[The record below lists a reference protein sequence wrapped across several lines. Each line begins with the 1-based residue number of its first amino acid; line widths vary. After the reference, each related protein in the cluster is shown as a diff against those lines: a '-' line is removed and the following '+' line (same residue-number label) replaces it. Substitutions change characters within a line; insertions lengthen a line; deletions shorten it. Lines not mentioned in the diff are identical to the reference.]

1 MITKSGHKIAIFLF
15 CIVIAFLVLV
25 ARLYYLQIVQGD
37 NYLQRSES
45 NFIQERVVKHS
56 RGKIL
61 DSEGG
66 ALADNRL
73 AYDVYVTFA
82 MLPDSLKN
90 LRALTQPLTLTRHEL
105 LELDRELV
113 TWAKNRVGG
122 QIEVGANISAKQCTK
137 VSEIARVAMMAGV
150 VIDDTVSGK
159 KRTCQISIKSDEFP
173 SQAQTLNLL
182 TTLLGDRQTTLEE
195 DWQRAEKKSQGLGRF
210 KPNLLVPD
218 VGFDVYARIENAIS
232 LGRLAGITVVP
243 SKRRRYV
250 QGDFATHTIG
260 FVNQVSIADIQSRTK
275 AYRSGD
281 FIGRNGL
288 EASFEDIL
296 RGVDGAERV
305 VVDAK
310 GRRFDEAW
318 EEALLG
324 SERISDP
331 TSGQSIKL
339 SLDPDLQKAA
349 QDLFLGISG
358 SVVVSEVDTGF
369 ILAMAS
375 FPSFDPNGL
384 VSADNA
390 KLFKKLLADKERP
403 LRNKAVQDH
412 YSPGSIFKPIT
423 SIAGLAKKLIT
434 PSFQY
439 YCTGS
444 YQIHRTQWRCFK
456 REGHGY
462 ISLRE
467 ALKVSCDGYF
477 YDLGHRLGLD
487 ALSEI
492 GKQLGFGQKTGIDLL
507 GETSGLVPSK
517 EYYKKRFGYVAP
529 GFVVNMAIG
538 QGDLGVSP
546 IQVAMAYGALANG
559 GIVYKPQL
567 VREILNDQGEVVKK
581 FDPLVNSS
589 VADSSYD
596 FEEIIEGMSYVAEP
610 GGSAYSLRY
619 KPENAD
625 INRWINEGKVMVV
638 GKTGTAQVVKLSK
651 LVKHVEVEDVPYEHR
666 DHAWFV
672 GLYPREDPKIVV
684 VVMAEHAGFG
694 GAMSAPVAVRLMKR
708 WQEKN
713 ASRPKENVDK
723 AEGDNV

>member
-1 MITKSGHKIAIFLF
+1 MITKAGQKIAF
-15 CIVIAFLVLV
+15 FLVWIVLAFFLLV
-25 ARLYYLQIVQGD
+25 ARLYYLQIVEGD

-45 NFIQERVVKHS
+45 NFIQERLIKHS

-90 LRALTQPLTLTRHEL
+90 LRALTHPLNLTKRDLSEI
-105 LELDRELV
+105 DKELV
-113 TWAKNRVGG
+113 GWARHKLGGEIIVGSAVSWKN
-122 QIEVGANISAKQCTK
+122 CTK
-137 VSEIARVAMMAGV
+137 IAEIARVSMMTGV
-150 VIDDTVSGK
+150 VIDEYRKGK
-159 KRTCQISIKSDEFP
+159 SKTCQISIKSDDFP

-182 TTLLGDRQTTLEE
+182 SSLLEDRHVSLEE
-195 DWQRAEKKSQGLGRF
+195 DWQKAERKAQGLGRF
-210 KPNLLVPD
+210 KPSLLVPD
-218 VGFDVYARIENAIS
+218 VGFDTYARIENAIS

-260 FVNQVSIADIQSRTK
+260 FLNQVSIADIQSRTK
-275 AYRSGD
+275 SYRSGD

-288 EASFEDIL
+288 EATFEDIL
-296 RGVDGAERV
+296 RGNDGIERV

-324 SERISDP
+324 SERILEP
-331 TSGQSIKL
+331 TSGQSVKL

-349 QDLFLGISG
+349 QELFLGISG
-358 SVVVSEVDTGF
+358 SVVVSEVNTGF
-369 ILAMAS
+369 VLAMAS
-375 FPSFDPNGL
+375 FPSFDPNEL

-390 KLFKKLLADKERP
+390 KLFRKLLADKERP

-423 SIAGLAKKLIT
+423 GIAGLSKKLIT
-434 PSFQY
+434 PSYQH
-439 YCTGS
+439 YCSGT
-444 YQIHRTQWRCFK
+444 YTIHRTSWRCFK
-456 REGHGY
+456 REGHGP

-467 ALKVSCDGYF
+467 SLKVSCDGYF
-477 YDLGHRLGLD
+477 YELGHRLGLE
-487 ALSEI
+487 ALADVA
-492 GKQLGFGQKTGIDLL
+492 KQLGLGSKTGIDLL
-507 GETSGLVPSK
+507 GETSGLVPTK
-517 EYYKKRFGYVAP
+517 DYYKKRFGYVAP
-529 GFVVNMAIG
+529 GFVVNVAIG
-538 QGDLGVSP
+538 QGDLGTSP
-546 IQVAMAYGALANG
+546 IQMAMAYGALANG

-567 VREILNDQGEVVKK
+567 VKEIINDQGEVVRK
-581 FDPLVNSS
+581 FTPQVTSS
-589 VADSSYD
+589 IADSSFD
-596 FEEIIEGMSYVAEP
+596 FEEIIEGMAHVTEP
-610 GGSAYSLRY
+610 GGSAYSLRW
-619 KPENAD
+619 KPTNAD
-625 INRWINEGKVMVV
+625 INKWLTETKISIV

-651 LVKHVEVEDVPYEHR
+651 LVKHVELDEVPYEHR

-672 GLYPREDPKIVV
+672 GLFPRHDPKIVI
-684 VVMAEHAGFG
+684 VVMTEHAGMG

-708 WQEKN
+708 WYEKN
-713 ASRPKENVDK
+713 GPLPVPSVI
-723 AEGDNV
+723 GG